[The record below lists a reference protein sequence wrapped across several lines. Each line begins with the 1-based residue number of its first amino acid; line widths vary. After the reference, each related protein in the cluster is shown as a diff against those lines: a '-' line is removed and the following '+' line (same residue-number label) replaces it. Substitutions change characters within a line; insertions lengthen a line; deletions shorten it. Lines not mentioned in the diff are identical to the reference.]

1 MIYIHKLVTD
11 DGFITEFWAR
21 LAQMRLDDPSVTQEE
36 VFEILNEEYRQV
48 FKEDRF
54 KSFDAFRKRRDKR

>member
-11 DGFITEFWAR
+11 DGFITEFWSR